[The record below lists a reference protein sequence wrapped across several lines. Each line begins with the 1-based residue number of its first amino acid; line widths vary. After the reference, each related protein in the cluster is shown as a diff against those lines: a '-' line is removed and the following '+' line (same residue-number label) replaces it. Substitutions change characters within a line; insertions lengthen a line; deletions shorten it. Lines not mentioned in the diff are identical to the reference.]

1 MGKRFRNFR
10 LRTLLVFVAI
20 VCVGLTVYQR
30 VRHYQLLAHEHHY
43 LALKAGY
50 RAMELQGSS
59 FNRSPMEAAYPRW
72 EQSVHHS
79 RLADYYIQVTNNP
92 WIILLPDPAFTSLPA
107 LPEDD
112 ADLPSWWQHHLATHV
127 KYNGLDC
134 SWGSYLDRATSERN
148 VALLNVRP
156 SSFNRFLAL
165 TNPELFTKAPELL
178 PED

>member
-1 MGKRFRNFR
+1 MWKRFRNFR

-43 LALKAGY
+43 SALKAGY
-50 RAMELQGSS
+50 KAMQLQGSS
-59 FNRSPMEAAYPRW
+59 FNRSAMEAAYPHW
-72 EQSVHHS
+72 EQSVRRS
-79 RLADYYIQVTNNP
+79 LLADYYIQVSQKP
-92 WIILLPDPAFTSLPA
+92 WIILLPAADFASLPV

-127 KYNGLDC
+127 KHNGLDC
-134 SWGSYLDRATSERN
+134 NWGSYSDRATSERN

-165 TNPELFTKAPELL
+165 TNPELFTKAPEML